1 MAFANILTLNCRYRE
16 QVEGITPP
24 NPELHELYID
34 LEPHLG
40 ALVGAQ
46 ARFQLNLVIRQDPAF
61 PPLANLTDS
70 VTVVPI
76 FWAQE
81 GYR

>member
-1 MAFANILTLNCRYRE
+1 MQYFRYRD
-16 QVEGITPP
+16 QVEGISRPD
-24 NPELHELYID
+24 PELHELYID

-40 ALVGAQ
+40 ALLGAQ
-46 ARFQLNLVIRQDPAF
+46 ARFQLNLVIRQDSAF
-61 PPLANLTDS
+61 PPLANLTNS
-70 VTVVPI
+70 VTVVPM